1 MATTFRTKM
10 VDGIE
15 AVLVAFSAVH
25 PTLVA
30 RVYRC
35 RPESIADY
43 PAIYIDTRSTT
54 IRHRGAGGPREQ
66 TMQVSI
72 VLVRRITNNAETMA
86 AFDTTVD
93 LLVDALSAVP
103 QLALGTVWNG
113 GMTIADEDAPFGDYD
128 FAAVRFTYLD
138 LSEQGN

>member
-1 MATTFRTKM
+1 MATTFRTDM
-10 VDGIE
+10 VGGIE
-15 AVLVAFSAVH
+15 TVLLAFSAAH
-25 PTLVA
+25 PTYLA
-30 RVYRC
+30 RVYRA

-43 PAIYIDTRSTT
+43 PAAYIDDRRET
-54 IRHRGAGGPREQ
+54 IRHRGAGGPRERM
-66 TMQVSI
+66 MQVSV

-103 QLALGTVWNG
+103 QLALGTIWNG

-128 FAAVRFTYLD
+128 FAAVRFTYTD
-138 LSEQGN
+138 LSVMGN